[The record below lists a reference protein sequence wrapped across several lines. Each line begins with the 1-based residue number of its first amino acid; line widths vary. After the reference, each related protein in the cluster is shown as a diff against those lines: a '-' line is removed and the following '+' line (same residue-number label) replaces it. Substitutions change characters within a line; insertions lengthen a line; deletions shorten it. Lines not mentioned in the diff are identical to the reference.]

1 MFMNTLHD
9 CKSILVSSV
18 LLLTLPGLS
27 LLGQDEGGG
36 GSSPAEAAV
45 TSGGVSQPAEAA
57 SGSTESNPVV
67 TLVRSG
73 VDWGLAK
80 TVNVSEVVTIATAG
94 GTLAKLT
101 ETAGKI
107 ASGSLTTKDL
117 VTLID
122 VGLKIDAATGTAE
135 GVKDGDYDLTTVT
148 TLVVQGG
155 ISADF
160 TVEDLQTTASG
171 VKVGT
176 YDLTTV
182 STLMTQ
188 GISIDDVQT
197 TAAGVKVGTYDL
209 TTVTTLITQGISIE
223 DVQTTAADVKVG
235 TYDLADVVSL
245 IDSGFT
251 ATQAASAAEGVKT
264 GDITL
269 ENIADL
275 ADAGLTPAEIDAA
288 AGGSETSLNTTLLLS
303 TKALTNN
310 NELFVATTEVINSV
324 STQFAGFQTALEG
337 AVTVADSILTNKTI
351 TSGDDLPTPINAA
364 SFAGNGYTTE
374 LIRLLAKYGAIG
386 PKGDDVANAVLGS
399 NYAAFSGS
407 QSLSSLL
414 QSSTAGY
421 LSSLADLGARTF
433 AEEDS
438 GSSVLNIPLSNVTLG
453 AGANITFSAG
463 ASIDVSDMLSKAT
476 SSADRKIGIIGAA
489 KDLTFAGDA
498 TFTNTNDVEDHA
510 LAIGAADDVYFRSE
524 WSTANSADYADP
536 DPITV
541 KYTGSNLGIGSYDTM
556 RLVNVNLE
564 TGGNLALGTLDELHI
579 GLTDAHSST
588 FSVGTGGKNSDPDN
602 VYLYANNLIQVNGL
616 QFSGRLDDVYM
627 EAITINLK
635 DVAFPSTADVML
647 RSRDGTVNFGT
658 YSSPIP
664 GSVNL
669 TEVSHGG
676 TILDSSN
683 VSGIPGRINSSLTLP
698 NGTSAI
704 KIRQQN

>member
-73 VDWGLAK
+73 VDWRLAK
-80 TVNVSEVVTIATAG
+80 TVNVSDVVTIATAG

-182 STLMTQ
+182 STLM
-188 GISIDDVQT
+188 
-197 TAAGVKVGTYDL
+197 
-209 TTVTTLITQGISIE
+209 TQGISIE

>member
-73 VDWGLAK
+73 VDWRLAK
-80 TVNVSEVVTIATAG
+80 TVNVSDVVTIATAG

-148 TLVVQGG
+148 TLVAQGG

-176 YDLTTV
+176 YDLATV

-188 GISIDDVQT
+188 GV
-197 TAAGVKVGTYDL
+197 
-209 TTVTTLITQGISIE
+209 SIE
-223 DVQTTAADVKVG
+223 DVQTTAAGVKVG

-251 ATQAASAAEGVKT
+251 ATQAASAAEGVKA

>member
-188 GISIDDVQT
+188 GISIEDVQT
-197 TAAGVKVGTYDL
+197 TAAG
-209 TTVTTLITQGISIE
+209 
-223 DVQTTAADVKVG
+223 VKVG

>member
-148 TLVVQGG
+148 TLVAQGG

-176 YDLTTV
+176 YDLATV
-182 STLMTQ
+182 STLM
-188 GISIDDVQT
+188 
-197 TAAGVKVGTYDL
+197 
-209 TTVTTLITQGISIE
+209 TQGISIE
-223 DVQTTAADVKVG
+223 DVQTTAAGVKVG